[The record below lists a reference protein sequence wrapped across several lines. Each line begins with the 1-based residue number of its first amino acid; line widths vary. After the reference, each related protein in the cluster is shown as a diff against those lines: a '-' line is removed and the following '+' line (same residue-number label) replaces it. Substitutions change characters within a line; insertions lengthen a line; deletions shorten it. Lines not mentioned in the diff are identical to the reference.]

1 MYILIL
7 NTSILVF
14 ANSVADG
21 QEKTNVD
28 VQEHVLFSEC
38 PQIISIFCG
47 PGVWGLPCTLIEKLT
62 KIEISMNIC

>member
-28 VQEHVLFSEC
+28 VYRSMYCSVSAHKLLAF
-38 PQIISIFCG
+38 FA
-47 PGVWGLPCTLIEKLT
+47 GLG
-62 KIEISMNIC
+62 SGDYHAHS